1 MRAGYYSISSREK
14 HLVQIEPTM
23 DASSWAER
31 ERRYTKKFRAGKKY
45 IPTLFKGLDIPDNVE
60 QIALLVFGSKKNRTT
75 LAGGKILLA
84 NELIED
90 ILTNLK
96 GKSIFSEMV
105 AEQFPILRTLQ
116 FVSEYK
122 DNLYKNLFHK

>member
-1 MRAGYYSISSREK
+1 
-14 HLVQIEPTM
+14 M

-60 QIALLVFGSKKNRTT
+60 QIALLIFGSKKNRTT